1 MITIIT
7 PSFNQLDYL
16 KRCCA
21 SVADQ
26 QVEHEHIVVD
36 GGSTDGT
43 VDWLGR
49 QTGLRWISEP
59 DHGMYDAVNKGLRM
73 GRGKIAA
80 YLNCDEQYL
89 PGALRE
95 VEDWMERHP
104 GDGLVFGDALIVRPD
119 GSLAAFRKAYPLR
132 WRYVA
137 SSHLY
142 VLSCT
147 LFFRMELATMSGGFS
162 TSWRTCGDADFVI
175 RALRAGAQAGHIR
188 QYLGAFTM
196 TGHNLGASALAL
208 REMKAMRAHLPGWL
222 RVMRPLLNGM
232 RRTEKILDGAYGQKW
247 PLEYRLFGEEGTRV
261 SRVSARASFRWPKEE
276 QRRACA

>member
-26 QVEHEHIVVD
+26 PAEHEHIVVD

-43 VDWLGR
+43 VDWLSS

-59 DHGMYDAVNKGLRM
+59 DRGMYDAINKGL
-73 GRGKIAA
+73 GLARGEMAA

-89 PGALRE
+89 PGALQE
-95 VEDWMERHP
+95 VAAWMNRHP
-104 GDGLVFGDALIVRPD
+104 EDGFVFGDALVVRPD
-119 GSLAAFRKAYPLR
+119 GSLVAFRKAYPLR
-132 WRYVA
+132 WQYVA
-137 SSHLY
+137 AAHLY

-147 LFFRMELATMSGGFS
+147 LFFRVELAAAIGGFDPR
-162 TSWRTCGDADFVI
+162 WKTCGDADFVI
-175 RALRAGAQAGHIR
+175 RALRKGAKAGHLH

-196 TGHNLGASALAL
+196 TGHNLGSSALAV
-208 REMKAMRAHLPGWL
+208 REMKAMRSLLPVWL
-222 RVMRPLLNGM
+222 RVMRPLLNGV
-232 RRTEKILDGAYGQKW
+232 RRAEKILGGAYGQKW
-247 PLEYRLFGEEGTRV
+247 PLAYSLIGADGTRV
-261 SRVSARASFRWPKEE
+261 SRVAARTSFRWPK
-276 QRRACA
+276 